1 MNTETLARPYAQA
14 IFEHSENWLEDLKQV
29 SDVIEEPEVAQLID
43 SPKLAYKKKAERFI
57 GLFGNTLQSKTINFL
72 KILGN
77 AKRLSLIPSILKEY
91 QELLAH
97 KDKRNEVLIISAYK
111 PQAKQMEQIDAQLRK
126 RYGENLSLRLEI
138 NKGLMG
144 GYIIKCKDEVNDFSV
159 KERLQKLKNQIV

>member
-1 MNTETLARPYAQA
+1 MNTETVARPYAQA

-72 KILGN
+72 KIVGN

>member
-1 MNTETLARPYAQA
+1 MNTETVARPYAQA

-72 KILGN
+72 KIVGN

-91 QELLAH
+91 QELLAQ
-97 KDKRNEVLIISAYK
+97 KDKQKEVLIISAYK
-111 PQAKQMEQIDAQLRK
+111 LKTKQMEQISAQLRK
-126 RYGENLSLRLEI
+126 RYGENLSLRLEV
-138 NKGLMG
+138 NKDLVG
-144 GYIIKCKDEVNDFSV
+144 GYIIKCKDEVIDFSV
-159 KERLQKLKNQIV
+159 KGRLQKLKNQIV